1 MRIQQKSTKLYLG
14 LLALTLAPAPS
25 FASDQCSGLQ
35 AVSAGAD
42 CSGGTLLTNIGSIIN
57 ALFIV
62 AGAVAVIILIMGGI
76 RYITSTG
83 DSGRIKSA
91 KDTIL
96 YAVIGL
102 VVVIIAKEIVGFVIG
117 ALFP

>member
-1 MRIQQKSTKLYLG
+1 MRTQQKSTKLYLG

-42 CSGGTLLTNIGSIIN
+42 CSGGSLLTNIGSIIN

-102 VVVIIAKEIVGFVIG
+102 VVVIIAREIVGFVIG